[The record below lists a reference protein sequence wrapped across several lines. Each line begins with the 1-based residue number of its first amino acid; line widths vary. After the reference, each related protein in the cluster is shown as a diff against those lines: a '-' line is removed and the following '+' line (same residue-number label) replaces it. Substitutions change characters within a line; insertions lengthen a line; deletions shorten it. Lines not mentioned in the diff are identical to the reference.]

1 MIVLFVFIVF
11 YKLSFKV
18 RFDIVKRRLSKHSE
32 PLVAISL
39 KRKCDSGGWDLLLTQ
54 CICHTNEKKLTKED
68 FNSVCLYSL
77 KLLFPLRI

>member
-1 MIVLFVFIVF
+1 MKWLFLKSRVKSLVMSLTFVFIVF

-18 RFDIVKRRLSKHSE
+18 RFDIVKRRLGKHSE

-54 CICHTNEKKLTKED
+54 CICHTNEKK
-68 FNSVCLYSL
+68 N
-77 KLLFPLRI
+77 